1 MIFFTA
7 YSLRIKCDLFFR
19 LFTVTSLILAVI
31 FFFNLPCFSHSCS
44 FPVWSQW
51 DRMPNNMAKIADA
64 RKTVE
69 QLKLEVNI
77 ERMMVSRCGGMVGS
91 DHALQQEGRVFR
103 FSWSTAP
110 PEVTTEK
117 SFWSEWNPLTT
128 EPLVLV
134 LVPSLFHT
142 CRFPKQRPTS
152 WPTVKLTP
160 KTTHWWRP
168 SSTQRTRFERRNY
181 FVWFCDF
188 NKHQKNKQKQPVNT
202 FVVVVF

>member
-1 MIFFTA
+1 M
-7 YSLRIKCDLFFR
+7 LLFF
-19 LFTVTSLILAVI
+19 SLIFLVFPTAVV
-31 FFFNLPCFSHSCS
+31 FLSDPSGTGCQTT
-44 FPVWSQW
+44 WLRSQ
-51 DRMPNNMAKIADA
+51 
-64 RKTVE
+64 T
-69 QLKLEVNI
+69 LERQWN
-77 ERMMVSRCGGMVGS
+77 
-91 DHALQQEGRVFR
+91 
-103 FSWSTAP
+103 SWSWRWTSREWWWVDVVGWWVVIMP
-110 PEVTTEK
+110 YSRKVVCSDSPDRLLRLNNWLLITTEK